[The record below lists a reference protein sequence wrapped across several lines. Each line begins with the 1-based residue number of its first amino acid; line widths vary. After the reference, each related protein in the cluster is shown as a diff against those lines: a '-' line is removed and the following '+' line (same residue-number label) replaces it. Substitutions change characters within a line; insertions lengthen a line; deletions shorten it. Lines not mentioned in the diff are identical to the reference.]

1 MAKRQKN
8 DEAQE
13 VLNALHSWMGN
24 HGIMGNKLLD
34 RLIDDIESN
43 MNLKIWA
50 DMDPN
55 AYLPTP
61 ESSELLSKMRLINTV
76 TGIRNILVFSPVA
89 ITWAAISF
97 VTSAFSR
104 YEQENPNSIVNFL
117 EFWQQGFGYL
127 NDFWRLSNV
136 AIFDALLVSVVI
148 TMTFVI
154 NFLSKKNLELEFSNM
169 AKNQV
174 SRAYLIFKLNEFFY
188 QYKYPTTQQINKN
201 VYTSTKSLERTLKSL
216 TKIVARLEKDISKY
230 PNSTKLVNEV
240 KALNKEVKKISK
252 R

>member
-8 DEAQE
+8 DGAQE
-13 VLNALHSWMGN
+13 VLNALESWMGN
-24 HGIMGNKLLD
+24 QGIMGNKLLEK
-34 RLIDDIESN
+34 LIEDIESN
-43 MNLKIWA
+43 RNLKIWA

-61 ESSELLSKMRLINTV
+61 ESSEFLKKLRLINTV
-76 TGIRNILVFSPVA
+76 TGIRNVLVFSPVA
-89 ITWAAISF
+89 ITWAAISV
-97 VTSAFSR
+97 VTSAFSK
-104 YEQENPNSIVNFL
+104 YEKVNPNSIVNFL

-148 TMTFVI
+148 TLTFVI
-154 NFLSKKNLELEFSNM
+154 NFLSKQNLELEFSNLT
-169 AKNQV
+169 KIQE
-174 SRAYLIFKLNEFFY
+174 SRSDLIFKLNEYFY
-188 QYKYPTTQQINKN
+188 QYKYPTAQQINKN
-201 VYTSTKSLERTLKSL
+201 VYTSTKSLEKTLKSL